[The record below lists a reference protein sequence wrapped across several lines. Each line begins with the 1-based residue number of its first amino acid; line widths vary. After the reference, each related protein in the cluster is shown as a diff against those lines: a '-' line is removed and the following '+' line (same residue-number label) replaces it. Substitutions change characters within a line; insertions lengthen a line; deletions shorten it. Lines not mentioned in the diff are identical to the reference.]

1 MGKCQSACGNACG
14 RENLSVQ
21 TPSMH
26 DETAPKEQATVALL
40 DHYRLG
46 PILGEGAFGV
56 VAVCML
62 EALQATKLRPD
73 ANLQ

>member
-1 MGKCQSACGNACG
+1 
-14 RENLSVQ
+14 
-21 TPSMH
+21 MH
-26 DETAPKEQATVALL
+26 DETAPKEQAIVALL